1 MSDKLTRRAMLQGT
15 SLAAGATLATG
26 LSGQTQ
32 TAAAADKPERE
43 PFGYCLNTSTIRGQG
58 LTLPEEIDVA
68 AKAGYTGLEP
78 WLREIEAYLQSGGTL
93 AELRKRL
100 DDNGLSVQSAIGFA
114 KWIVDDPADRK
125 AGLEQAKHDMDLI
138 RQLGGTRIAA
148 PPVGAVDQTDMD
160 LNQAALRYAELLA
173 LGQQMGVTPELE
185 LWGFSQTLHRL
196 GELMYV
202 AVESGRPD
210 ACVLLDVYHI
220 FKGGSDFA
228 GIKLINGRSI
238 AIFHFNDYPAEP
250 ARAEMT
256 DAHRVYPGD
265 GVAPI
270 GEILRDIYTA
280 GYRGYLSLEL
290 FNREYWEQD
299 ALTVARTGL
308 EKMRSQVRKAFSL

>member
-1 MSDKLTRRAMLQGT
+1 MLQGT